1 MCGTIKKYDPEGKMN
16 EREYCQQLADV
27 RCFLLDMDGTFYL
40 GERLIEGSLDFLAA
54 LERTGRDA
62 WFLTNNSSKSAA
74 AYMEKLRRMGVPERF
89 CQQVMTS
96 GHASAHYILERF
108 PAGKGWLLG
117 NPVLREELT
126 QMGLVFTEEDPDYVL
141 VAFDTTLDYRKMCRV
156 CDLIRAGK
164 PYIATHPDFN
174 CPTETGFIPDMGAI
188 MAFIEASTGRKADVI
203 IGKPHAGIVREA
215 LMRTGLKPGEMAMVG
230 DRLYTDVATGVNH
243 GMKGILVLSG
253 EATMAD
259 VAQGDVKPDM
269 IFDRLADMI
278 PYL

>member
-1 MCGTIKKYDPEGKMN
+1 MSN
-16 EREYCQQLADV
+16 EQYRRQLAEV
-27 RCFLLDMDGTFYL
+27 KCFLLDMDGTFYL
-40 GERLIEGSLDFLAA
+40 GDRLIEGSLDFLAA

-74 AYMEKLRRMGVPERF
+74 VYTQKLRRMGVPERF

-96 GHASAHYILERF
+96 GHAAARYILEHF
-108 PAGKGWLLG
+108 PQGKGYLLG
-117 NPVLREELT
+117 NPVLTQELE
-126 QMGLVFTEEDPDYVL
+126 QMGLTFTQEDPDYVL
-141 VAFDTTLDYRKMCRV
+141 VAFDTTLDYAKMCRV

-188 MAFIEASTGRKADVI
+188 MAFIEASAGRKADVI
-203 IGKPHAGIVREA
+203 IGKPHYGIVREA
-215 LMRTGLKPGEMAMVG
+215 LARTGRPLSEMAMVG

-253 EATMAD
+253 EATMKD
-259 VAQGDVKPDM
+259 VAESDVEPDM

>member
-1 MCGTIKKYDPEGKMN
+1 MKADAI
-16 EREYCQQLADV
+16 REVLAHV

-40 GERLIEGSLDFLAA
+40 GDRLIEGSLEFLDA

-62 WFLTNNSSKSAA
+62 WFLTNNSSKSAEV
-74 AYMEKLRRMGVPERF
+74 YVRKLASMGVKERF
-89 CQQVMTS
+89 CRQVMTS
-96 GHASAHYILERF
+96 GHAAAHYILEHF
-108 PAGKGWLLG
+108 PEGKGYLLG
-117 NPVLREELT
+117 NAVLREELT
-126 QMGLVFTEEDPDYVL
+126 GMGLHFTEDEADYVL
-141 VAFDTTLDYRKMCRV
+141 VAFDTTLDYAKMCRV

-174 CPTETGFIPDMGAI
+174 CPTEAGFIPDMGAI
-188 MAFIEASTGRKADVI
+188 MAFIEASTGRRADVI
-203 IGKPHAGIVREA
+203 LGKPHEGIVREA
-215 LMRTGLKPGEMAMVG
+215 LMRTGRPLGEMAMVG

-259 VAQGDVKPDM
+259 VAQSDVKPDL

>member
-1 MCGTIKKYDPEGKMN
+1 MTDAEMK
-16 EREYCQQLADV
+16 QQLAQV

-40 GERLIEGSLDFLAA
+40 GDRLIEGSLDFLAA

-74 AYMEKLRRMGVPERF
+74 VYTRKLQRMGVPERF

-96 GHASAHYILERF
+96 GHAAARYILERF
-108 PAGKGWLLG
+108 PQGRGYLLG
-117 NPVLREELT
+117 NPALTEELT
-126 QMGLVFTEEDPDYVL
+126 AMGLAFTEEEPDYVL
-141 VAFDTTLDYRKMCRV
+141 VAFDTTLDYQKMCRV

-174 CPTETGFIPDMGAI
+174 CPTETGFIPDLGAI

-203 IGKPHAGIVREA
+203 IGKPHYGIVREA
-215 LMRTGLKPGEMAMVG
+215 LVRTGRPLGEMAMVG

-259 VAQGDVKPDM
+259 VAASDVKPDM
-269 IFDRLADMI
+269 IFDRLSDMI
-278 PYL
+278 PYLD